1 VERLRALIH
10 DIEQELDEDHDTRTL
25 EALAYVRDR
34 LTLASA
40 LALTSAKD
48 TTPAAPLVLRVLPQL
63 DRDTT

>member
-1 VERLRALIH
+1 MERLRALIH

-48 TTPAAPLVLRVLPQL
+48 TTPTAPLVLRVLPEL
-63 DRDTT
+63 DRDNT